1 MNTVKVGNCGP
12 KNIWSFKMVLIL
24 IKLKLLSFLFC
35 FARWQSILGTRFRFC
50 KEETDFF
57 SQQYPKTVQYI
68 FHWILHSI
76 LNITNGLSGWSVIF
90 GADKLVIC
98 LFNWTY
104 AGFWCAVDTEIFK
117 EERKWNKYQQVLQQY
132 LSEASFWQQG
142 KWWP

>member
-24 IKLKLLSFLFC
+24 IKLKWLSFLFC

-57 SQQYPKTVQYI
+57 SQYPKTVQYI